1 MIFQFFPANLIY
13 YSFINPKIGQLARK
27 PMLYYI
33 LHVLADAAVIVV
45 LSRLMPQIQVK
56 DFTTAIIVAVLLGLL
71 SFFLG
76 WIIKLPLNLVTLFLL
91 RGVVRI
97 VVTAVILK
105 LIDMLLDSFKIEG
118 FWPAVVIAVA
128 VAIVGYFFDGM
139 TAKQST
145 RTTTT
150 YQRTSSVSVA
160 PMLTRV

>member
-1 MIFQFFPANLIY
+1 
-13 YSFINPKIGQLARK
+13 
-27 PMLYYI
+27 MLYYI

-118 FWPAVVIAVA
+118 FWPAVVISVAVA
-128 VAIVGYFFDGM
+128 VVGSIFDELA
-139 TAKQST
+139 AKQQPT

-150 YQRTSSVSVA
+150 YQRTSSVPVA